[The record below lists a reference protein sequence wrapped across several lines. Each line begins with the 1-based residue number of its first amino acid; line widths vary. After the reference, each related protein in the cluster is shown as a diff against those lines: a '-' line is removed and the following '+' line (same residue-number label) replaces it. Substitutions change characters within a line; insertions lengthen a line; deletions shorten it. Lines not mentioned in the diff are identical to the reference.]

1 MRCFTGYP
9 RCWMLLAVSLA
20 LGSIAT
26 VMTAGCNRDV
36 GLQSRAAADSMYTV
50 WQFVDGTGAAGLSGF
65 VHTTGAAGRFWL
77 PETMGAGVGVLDY
90 DRDGWPDIV
99 LVRGGRWENN
109 TMPALALYR
118 NTGDGSFLDV
128 TEAARLDETSA
139 YGMGV
144 AVGDYDNDG
153 DPDILLTTV
162 GRDHLYRNDGGRF
175 ADVASEAGLS
185 GLAEWSTAALWVDA
199 DRDGWL
205 DLYIGNYV
213 KWSPETDLFCS
224 TDGQSKSYCTPE
236 TYEGE
241 PGRFYHNNRD
251 GTFTDWTER
260 AGFGTSPGKTLGAAS
275 WDVNHDGWPDLVIAN
290 DTQRDELYVNN
301 ADGTFTERGM
311 VSGVAFDENGRP
323 RAGMGIDVGV
333 VDPSGEA
340 SIFVGNFSRQML
352 GVYRHSGGGRF
363 ADRAARSKIG
373 RPSLLTLTF
382 GLVLFDA
389 DLDGDLDLFAA
400 NGHIIEHVDRQQD
413 GITYRQ
419 PPHLFLNDGEGHFT
433 DAVTKMPAL
442 QKPLVGRGAAMIDF
456 DRDGDQ
462 DVLLTENGGPV
473 YLFENTAADVGRR
486 FVKVTVAGHASNR
499 SGYGTE
505 LVAVIDSIRQ
515 VRTLRSGSSYLSH
528 SEATVLFGLGRAT
541 QIDTLI
547 VRWPSGK
554 ADTLRGIEANAVLH
568 LVEGNEPLR
577 TK

>member
-1 MRCFTGYP
+1 MRG
-9 RCWMLLAVSLA
+9 
-20 LGSIAT
+20 
-26 VMTAGCNRDV
+26 
-36 GLQSRAAADSMYTV
+36 ADAELVHTE
-50 WQFVDGTGAAGLSGF
+50 WQFVDRTAAAGLSGF
-65 VHTTGAAGRFWL
+65 VHTTGAAGRYWL
-77 PETMGAGVGVLDY
+77 PETLGAGVGVLDY
-90 DRDGWPDIV
+90 DLDGWPDIA
-99 LVRGGRWENN
+99 LVRGGQWESN

-118 NTGDGSFLDV
+118 NAGDGSFLEV
-128 TEAARLDETSA
+128 TEAAGLAESYA

-144 AVGDYDNDG
+144 AIGDYDNDG

-162 GRDHLYRNDGGRF
+162 GHNHLFRNDSGRF
-175 ADVASEAGLS
+175 GDVALEAGLA
-185 GLAEWSTAALWVDA
+185 GETEWSTSALWVDA

-205 DLYIGNYV
+205 DLYAGNYV
-213 KWSPETDLFCS
+213 KWSPATDRFCS

-236 TYEGE
+236 NYKGE
-241 PGRFYHNNRD
+241 AGRFYHNKGD
-251 GTFTDWTER
+251 GTFADWTER
-260 AGFGTSPGKTLGAAS
+260 AGFGDSPGKTLGAAT

-290 DTQRDELYVNN
+290 DTQRDEFYVNN

-333 VDPSGEA
+333 VDPGGEA
-340 SIFVGNFSRQML
+340 SIFVGNFSRQMFS
-352 GVYRHSGGGRF
+352 VFRHAGDGRF
-363 ADRAARSKIG
+363 VDRAARSKIG

-382 GLVLFDA
+382 GIVLFDA

-400 NGHIIEHVDRQQD
+400 NGHIIKQVDRQQD

-419 PPHLFLNDGEGHFT
+419 QPHLFLNDGEGHFA
-433 DAVTKMPAL
+433 DAAPEMPAL
-442 QKPLVGRGAAMIDF
+442 QEPLVGRGTATIDF

-462 DVLLTENGGPV
+462 DVLVTENGGPV
-473 YLFENTAADVGRR
+473 YLFENTAADVGGR
-486 FVKVTVAGHASNR
+486 FVEFTVEGQAPNR

-505 LVAVIDSIRQ
+505 LVAIIDSVHQ

-528 SEATVLFGLGRAT
+528 SEATALFGLGNAT

-547 VRWPSGK
+547 VRWPSGQV
-554 ADTLRGIEANAVLH
+554 DTLRGIEANAVLH

>member
-1 MRCFTGYP
+1 MPWAVLFT
-9 RCWMLLAVSLA
+9 V
-20 LGSIAT
+20 GSIAT
-26 VMTAGCNRDV
+26 VTTAGCNRDV
-36 GLQSRAAADSMYTV
+36 GLQSSAAADSVYTV
-50 WQFVDGTGAAGLSGF
+50 WQFVDGTAAAGLSGF
-65 VHTTGAAGRFWL
+65 VHTTGATGRFWL

-90 DRDGWPDIV
+90 DLDGWPDVV

-128 TEAARLDETSA
+128 TEAAGLAETSA

-162 GRDHLYRNDGGRF
+162 GRNHLYRNDEGRF
-175 ADVASEAGLS
+175 ADVASET
-185 GLAEWSTAALWVDA
+185 GLAGETEWSTSALWVDA

-205 DLYIGNYV
+205 DLYVGNYV

-224 TDGQSKSYCTPE
+224 NDGQSKSYCTPE

-260 AGFGTSPGKTLGAAS
+260 AGFGASPGKTLGAAT

-301 ADGTFTERGM
+301 ADGTFTERGI

-323 RAGMGIDVGV
+323 RAGMGIDAGV
-333 VDPSGEA
+333 IDPGGEA

-352 GVYRHSGGGRF
+352 GVYRYTGGGRF

-400 NGHIIEHVDRQQD
+400 NGHIIEQVDRQRD

-419 PPHLFLNDGEGHFT
+419 PPHLFLNDSEGYFT
-433 DAVTKMPAL
+433 DAVTEMSAL
-442 QKPLVGRGAAMIDF
+442 QKPLVGRGAATIDF
-456 DRDGDQ
+456 DCDGDQ

-473 YLFENTAADVGRR
+473 YLFENTAADAGGR
-486 FVKVTVAGHASNR
+486 FVKVTVAGQASNR

-505 LVAVIDSIRQ
+505 LIAVIDSVHQ

-528 SEATVLFGLGRAT
+528 SEATALFGLGDAT
-541 QIDTLI
+541 QISELI

-554 ADTLRGIEANAVLH
+554 ADTLRGIKANAVLH